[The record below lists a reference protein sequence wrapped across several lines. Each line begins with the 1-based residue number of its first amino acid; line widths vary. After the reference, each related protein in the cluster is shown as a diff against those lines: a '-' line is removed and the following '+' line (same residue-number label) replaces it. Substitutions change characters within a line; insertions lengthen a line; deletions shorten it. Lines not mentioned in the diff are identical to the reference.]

1 MLQKGGGEH
10 AFPKFCFCQ
19 PFKNCNNVKFPV
31 ELKCSSL
38 CFSEHVARGFWI
50 GVFLIVRMLLVFGGF
65 FVGFC
70 DFFVF
75 FFFCMNHLL
84 PSHV

>member
-38 CFSEHVARGFWI
+38 CFSEHVAVFGDK
-50 GVFLIVRMLLVFGGF
+50 VFLDGVI
-65 FVGFC
+65 
-70 DFFVF
+70 
-75 FFFCMNHLL
+75 
-84 PSHV
+84 